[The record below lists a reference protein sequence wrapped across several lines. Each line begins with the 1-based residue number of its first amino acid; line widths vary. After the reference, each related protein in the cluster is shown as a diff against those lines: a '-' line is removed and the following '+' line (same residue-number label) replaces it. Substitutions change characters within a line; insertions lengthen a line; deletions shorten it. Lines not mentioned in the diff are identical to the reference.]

1 MRNVSLRL
9 NLKGYGCNQHYCRLR
24 FVDPDLGVEILFE
37 KECSTENENVDFEV
51 RDGRI
56 TAYPYWLVEKN
67 FMLSMSVFS
76 LFSLVTKKN
85 SI

>member
-9 NLKGYGCNQHYCRLR
+9 KDLKDYGCNQHYCRLR

-51 RDGRI
+51 RD
-56 TAYPYWLVEKN
+56 
-67 FMLSMSVFS
+67 
-76 LFSLVTKKN
+76 
-85 SI
+85 